1 MIYSACKKV
10 ANRPGA
16 VKEKGVGFKIRHKF
30 NAIQTVTDG
39 IKFGSKKEA
48 AYYAQLKLRQMSG
61 EVLFFLRQV
70 PFHLPGGV
78 RHVVDFVEFHAD
90 GTVKIVEVKGMDL
103 AMGKLKRKQ
112 VEALYPITIDVV

>member
-1 MIYSACKKV
+1 MIYSACKK
-10 ANRPGA
+10 AASRSGA

-78 RHVVDFVEFHAD
+78 RCVVDFMEFNAD
-90 GTVKIVEVKGMDL
+90 GSVRIVEVKGKDL